1 VPYLAPKKVIGG
13 WVLPKVGG
21 GFHKSKSGK
30 IIKFKSAAAAKRAA
44 GYIMAN
50 E

>member
-1 VPYLAPKKVIGG
+1 MPYLLPRKVKDG

-21 GFHKSKSGK
+21 GMHKSKNGK
-30 IIKFKSAAAAKRAA
+30 IIKFKSKAAALRAA
-44 GYIMAN
+44 KYIMAN